1 MGNLRFPYFSHSC
14 IHSLFS
20 APPPQNKTHNLSFM
34 FYTVKAVIFRIL
46 TLHVF
51 VVTAVTTK
59 T

>member
-51 VVTAVTTK
+51 VVTVV
-59 T
+59 